1 MNHSFAK
8 IQSNPI
14 IDTSAFRMKETNKI
28 LDSTLEDSLDRESNE
43 LIEIDTKPQTA
54 ERNHRKNY
62 FESDEMFV

>member
-1 MNHSFAK
+1 
-8 IQSNPI
+8 
-14 IDTSAFRMKETNKI
+14 MKETNKI